1 MDQFTKLPRWAQY
14 LIVLVV
20 CALIF
25 VIMRYFFLSPQAEKL
40 KKQQATH
47 QKLISEI
54 RQGKIAQK
62 RVNELNRKL
71 DILRRDMELY
81 NSIMPLTPETGRLL
95 RAFQSYARDQNLN
108 IGTISP
114 SGIQKQELYSQ
125 QTYKIE
131 VTGGYHNLALFFNKI
146 AYMRRIVNIS
156 GLAISSSNARGATI
170 RAKFSAL
177 VYMQNPEAFK
187 GLEEKTS

>member
-14 LIVLVV
+14 LSVLVV
-20 CALIF
+20 GALIF
-25 VIMRYFFLSPQAEKL
+25 GVVWYFFVSPQTDKL

-47 QKLISEI
+47 QDLIGEI
-54 RQGKIAQK
+54 QQGKEAQA
-62 RVNELNRKL
+62 RVDELNHKL
-71 DILRRDMELY
+71 AGLRRDMELY
-81 NSIMPLTPETGRLL
+81 NSIMPLTPETGHLL

-108 IGTISP
+108 IGSISP

-125 QTYKIE
+125 QTYKIA

-146 AYMRRIVNIS
+146 AHMRRIVNIG
-156 GLAISSSNARGATI
+156 GLAISASNVKGATI
-170 RAKFSAL
+170 SANFSAL